1 VHIVLFIGVEEAD
14 LVLLVGTNTRYE
26 APLLN
31 SRIRKSYLHNDLEVA
46 VIGPKVNLTYDYEV
60 SNWINVFHVHMFAV
74 SHMGMESHNK
84 HLLLIR
90 NSTATP

>member
-1 VHIVLFIGVEEAD
+1 MLSHKCQRCIQEFVLLKNPVVHIVLFIGVEEAD

-60 SNWINVFHVHMFAV
+60 SN
-74 SHMGMESHNK
+74 
-84 HLLLIR
+84 
-90 NSTATP
+90 

>member
-1 VHIVLFIGVEEAD
+1 MLSHKYQIFIQGCVLLKNPVVHIVLFIGVEEAD
-14 LVLLVGTNTRYE
+14 LVLLVGTNPRFE

-60 SNWINVFHVHMFAV
+60 SN
-74 SHMGMESHNK
+74 
-84 HLLLIR
+84 
-90 NSTATP
+90 